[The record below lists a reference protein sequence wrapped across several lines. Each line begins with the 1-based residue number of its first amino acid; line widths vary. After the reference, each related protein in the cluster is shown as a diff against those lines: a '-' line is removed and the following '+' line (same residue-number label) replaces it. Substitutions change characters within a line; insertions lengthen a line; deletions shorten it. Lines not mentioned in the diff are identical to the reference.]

1 MVTLSVSRH
10 GRVFL
15 LKPIVFLTTLLLAIV
30 LARTGSAV
38 QAGEAPSES
47 TASVTPL
54 QAQQALEVLQ
64 DEKKR
69 AALIE
74 TLQTIAKAAP
84 STSALAPTSPLPL
97 EPTSLG
103 VQILVQ
109 LSDDITRLADE
120 FAAAARAVTKFP
132 ILWRWL
138 VHELTNPAARAELV
152 DATWKLALVVGGALG
167 GEWLTLRGVRRPLTA
182 LESRAPGGGGTR
194 HDDDRRLAAAERH
207 PGSTRRHGQITG
219 TWRLL
224 RRLPFS
230 LVRLILELLPVA
242 VFAALGNLLLASGI
256 GQPATTRLV
265 ILAVVN
271 AYVLS
276 RGIMCVVR
284 MLISPSSAR
293 LRLLGI
299 GDRQSFYVE
308 AWMRRITVVAVFG
321 SALAEIPL
329 LFGLYPTAHD
339 ALVKLVALIV
349 HLFLVIIVLQ
359 CRRSVAARIRAP
371 VEASGSLAVLRNW
384 LARVWHYIAI
394 FYIIGLWVVWAFGVR
409 NGYSGLLRF
418 CMITILVVILARLVS
433 IVALGALDRVFRIN
447 ADFPRR
453 YPGLDQRAS
462 RYYLPLRRI
471 LSGTI
476 GVLTFLTLLQ
486 VWGLDVL
493 ASFHSGRT
501 GARLLS
507 ALITIAIATAAAVV
521 VWEGANAAIDRRLE
535 LLGRSGRATR
545 LQTLLPLLRTALLV
559 AIAIVIGLTAL
570 SELGVNIAPL
580 LAGAGIVGVAIGFGS
595 QTLVHDVI
603 TGMFLLLENEV
614 QVGDVV
620 TAAGFSGT
628 VENLSIR
635 TIRLRAADGSV
646 NIIPF
651 SAVTTIN
658 NTSRGIG
665 NATVSVTIPYEE
677 DIDRVDATLKEIV
690 GNMRKDPTFDGM
702 IRSDLQLWGLD
713 KVSADGVTIVG
724 QIECTDAG
732 RWPVQREFNRRM
744 RERFQA
750 QGIAIANP

>member
-1 MVTLSVSRH
+1 MTKL
-10 GRVFL
+10 
-15 LKPIVFLTTLLLAIV
+15 IVFLSTLLVVILLV
-30 LARTGSAV
+30 RTEPPV
-38 QAGEAPSES
+38 QAREAPSAS
-47 TASVTPL
+47 TASVSQA

-84 STSALAPTSPLPL
+84 SASAPASTSPLPL

-103 VQILVQ
+103 AQLLVQ
-109 LSDDITRLADE
+109 LSDGITRLANE
-120 FAAAARAVTKFP
+120 FAATSRAVTEFP

-138 VHELTNPAARAELV
+138 VHELTSPAPRAELL
-152 DATWKLALVVGGALG
+152 DASWKRALVVGCALG
-167 GEWLTLRGVRRPLTA
+167 AEWLTLCAVRRPLTA
-182 LESRAPGGGGTR
+182 LDSRAPSGGGTSQ
-194 HDDDRRLAAAERH
+194 DNDNARLAAAERH
-207 PGSTRRHGQITG
+207 PRSARRHAQITG

-230 LVRLILELLPVA
+230 LARLILELLPIA
-242 VFAALGNLLLASGI
+242 VFAALGNLLLASEI

-265 ILAVVN
+265 ILAMVN
-271 AYVLS
+271 AYILS

-299 GDRQSFYVE
+299 RNRQARYVE
-308 AWMRRITVVAVFG
+308 AWMRRITVVAVLG
-321 SALAEIPL
+321 GALAEVPL

-339 ALVKLVALIV
+339 ALVKLVALHV
-349 HLFLVIIVLQ
+349 HLFFVTIVLQ
-359 CRRSVAARIRAP
+359 CRRSVAARIRDPAG
-371 VEASGSLAVLRNW
+371 AGGSLALSRNW
-384 LARVWHYIAI
+384 LAGVWHYIAI

-418 CMITILVVILARLVS
+418 CIITILVVILARLVS
-433 IVALGALDRVFRIN
+433 IVALGAFERVFRIN

-453 YPGLDQRAS
+453 YPGLDQRAN

-476 GVLTFLTLLQ
+476 GLLTFL
-486 VWGLDVL
+486 
-493 ASFHSGRT
+493 ARFHNGQT

-507 ALITIAIATAAAVV
+507 ALITIAIATAAGVV
-521 VWEGANAAIDRRLE
+521 VWEGANAAIDLRLE

-545 LQTLLPLLRTALLV
+545 LRTLLPLLRTALLV

-570 SELGVNIAPL
+570 SELGVDIAPL

-603 TGMFLLLENEV
+603 TGMFMLLENEI

-651 SAVTTIN
+651 SVVTTIN

-665 NATVSVTIPYEE
+665 NATISVTIPYDE
-677 DIDRVDATLKEIV
+677 DIDRVDVTLKEIV
-690 GNMRKDPTFDGM
+690 GEMRKDPAFDGM
-702 IRSDLQLWGLD
+702 IRSDLELWGLD
-713 KVSADGVTIVG
+713 KVSASGVTIVG

-750 QGIAIANP
+750 QGIAIASS

>member
-1 MVTLSVSRH
+1 MTKPL
-10 GRVFL
+10 VFL
-15 LKPIVFLTTLLLAIV
+15 STLLLAILLV
-30 LARTGSAV
+30 RTEPSV
-38 QAGEAPSES
+38 QASAAASTS
-47 TASVTPL
+47 TASVTPA
-54 QAQQALEVLQ
+54 QAQKALEVLQ
-64 DEKKR
+64 DQKKR

-84 STSALAPTSPLPL
+84 SASAPASRSPLPL
-97 EPTSLG
+97 KPTSLG
-103 VQILVQ
+103 AQILLQ
-109 LSDDITRLADE
+109 LSDAITRLANE
-120 FAAAARAVTKFP
+120 FTATARGVTEFP

-138 VHELTNPAARAELV
+138 VHELTNPAARAELLN
-152 DATWKLALVVGGALG
+152 AGWKLALVVGCALG
-167 GEWLTLRGVRRPLTA
+167 AEWLTRRAVRRPLVA
-182 LESRAPGGGGTR
+182 LESRAPSGDGNS
-194 HDDDRRLAAAERH
+194 HNDDDGNLAAAERH
-207 PGSTRRHGQITG
+207 PRSARRHGQVAS

-230 LVRLILELLPVA
+230 FARLILELLPVA
-242 VFAALGNLLLASGI
+242 IFAALGNLLLASEI

-299 GDRQSFYVE
+299 GDRQALYVE
-308 AWMRRITVVAVFG
+308 AWMRRITVVAIFG
-321 SALAEIPL
+321 GALAEAEL
-329 LFGLYPTAHD
+329 LFGLYPAAHD
-339 ALVKLVALIV
+339 ALVKMVALIV

-359 CRRSVAARIRAP
+359 CRRSVAKRIRAP
-371 VEASGSLAVLRNW
+371 AQAGGTLALLRNW
-384 LARVWHYIAI
+384 LARGWHYIAI
-394 FYIIGLWVVWAFGVR
+394 FYIVGLWVVWAFGVR

-418 CMITILVVILARLVS
+418 CIITILVVILARLVA

-447 ADFPRR
+447 SDVPRR
-453 YPGLDQRAS
+453 YPGLDRRAS

-471 LSGTI
+471 VSGTI
-476 GVLTFLTLLQ
+476 GVLTFLALLQ
-486 VWGLDVL
+486 AWGLDVL
-493 ASFHSGRT
+493 AWFHNGRT

-507 ALITIAIATAAAVV
+507 ALTTIAIAAAAAAV
-521 VWEGANAAIDRRLE
+521 VWEGANAAIERRLE

-545 LQTLLPLLRTALLV
+545 LRTLLPLLRTALLV

-570 SELGVNIAPL
+570 SELGVDIAPL
-580 LAGAGIVGVAIGFGS
+580 LAGAGIIGVAIGFGS

-614 QVGDVV
+614 QVGDVI

-665 NATVSVTIPYEE
+665 NAPISVTIPYDE
-677 DIDRVDATLKEIV
+677 DLDRVDATLNEIV
-690 GNMRKDPTFDGM
+690 GEMRKDPVFDGM
-702 IRSDLQLWGLD
+702 IRGDLQLWGLD
-713 KVSADGVTIVG
+713 KVSAAGVTIVG

-744 RERFQA
+744 RERFQS